1 MSSTGTVKCGSP
13 RATSASK
20 SSQMLIGSR
29 WGKIFYPSLLFSEVP
44 AAVASQVA
52 VPNGPRVSPT
62 LDKQF
67 PRTQYHLFSLQQI
80 WDKKGEQSNTD
91 ENPLHYPVG
100 NTA

>member
-13 RATSASK
+13 RATSAFK

-29 WGKIFYPSLLFSEVP
+29 WGKIFYPSLLLSEVP
-44 AAVASQVA
+44 AGVASQVA
-52 VPNGPRVSPT
+52 VSNGSRVSPT

-67 PRTQYHLFSLQQI
+67 RRTQYHLFSLQQI
-80 WDKKGEQSNTD
+80 WDNKGVQSNTD
-91 ENPLHYPVG
+91 KNPLHIPVE